1 MTVKLAVLKSG
12 EDVIAD
18 IHEIIVGESEEN
30 EKVVGYIFTKPCLVT
45 LGESIN
51 SEEDQENRVIE
62 IKMTPWISL
71 SKTIQVPVSL
81 DWVVTIV
88 DPVDKLKEMY
98 EQDVLKNGESNDQNS
113 INAEQSSTDNA
124 D

>member
-1 MTVKLAVLKSG
+1 MTIKLAILKSG

-18 IHEIIVGESEEN
+18 IHEMIVGEGED
-30 EKVVGYIFTKPCLVT
+30 EKTVGYFFTKPCVVA
-45 LGESIN
+45 LGETQS
-51 SEEDQENRVIE
+51 SEDEKRTIE
-62 IKMTPWISL
+62 IKMSPWIPL
-71 SKTIQVPVSL
+71 TKTTQIPVSL

-98 EQDVLKNGESNDQNS
+98 EKDVLKNGSKSD
-113 INAEQSSTDNA
+113 QSSSIDESTGSDNA